1 MATRG
6 RAEPLADFVAALR
19 LVRKRAGNPT
29 LRAMARRAQY
39 SESTFCRVQK
49 GKKVPRLEAMLAYV
63 HACVGETELWRA
75 QHGQLLA
82 ALREGRAV
90 EFVPWRG
97 FTPDRKEQPDAT
109 TVAVEAFL
117 LDRWGVESLAGAM
130 RRMRAESGLTLTQIA
145 ARTARPEIAAKIAGK
160 PLPVSTISDLCNQSH
175 RRVPS
180 ARTLRGFL
188 LAIGAPEAALS
199 QWEDTRQILA
209 AGPRSA
215 TQESDRASERQ
226 LVTGWKQA
234 SWYQRPASKPKLMR
248 PMPNAKLGASRR
260 TLSLE
265 TSPQPHESTC
275 QRGAWELH
283 EHAGH
288 SFTPWMAYE
297 AR

>member
-1 MATRG
+1 VATQG

-19 LVRKRAGNPT
+19 LLRKRAGNPT
-29 LRAMARRAQY
+29 LRAMARRTQY

-49 GKKVPRLEAMLAYV
+49 GKKAPKLEAVLAYV
-63 HACVGETELWRA
+63 HACIGETELWRV

-97 FTPDRKEQPDAT
+97 FTPDRKEQLDAT

-130 RRMRAESGLTLTQIA
+130 RRMRAQSGLTLTQVA
-145 ARTARPEIAAKIAGK
+145 ARTALPEIAAKIGGK
-160 PLPVSTISDLCNQSH
+160 PLPVSTIGDLCNQGP

-188 LAIGAPEAALS
+188 LAVGAPEAALS
-199 QWEDTRQILA
+199 QWEETRQILA

-226 LVTGWKQA
+226 LVPGWKQD
-234 SWYQRPASKPKLMR
+234 SWYQPPASKLKFRRVVPHR
-248 PMPNAKLGASRR
+248 RLGASLRS
-260 TLSLE
+260 LSLE
-265 TSPQPHESTC
+265 DQSAASRRHLSACRP
-275 QRGAWELH
+275 
-283 EHAGH
+283 
-288 SFTPWMAYE
+288 
-297 AR
+297 